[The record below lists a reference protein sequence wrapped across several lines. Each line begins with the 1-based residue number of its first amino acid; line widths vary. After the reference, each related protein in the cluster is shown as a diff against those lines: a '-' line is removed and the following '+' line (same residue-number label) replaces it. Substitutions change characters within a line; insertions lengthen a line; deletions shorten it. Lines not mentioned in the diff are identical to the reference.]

1 MKSTLKNLGAGC
13 DFLSI
18 ERNDK
23 GNRNTHPALLPS
35 LPLSAALLEAEV
47 VVAGSVRGSVFLWPA
62 LPMSSFVYMG
72 IIISGGPGRR
82 WFCTFYGLSP
92 GHDCSNSK
100 KEGKG
105 ELLVELR
112 AFMCV
117 DIGSSQVLINKIQ
130 EFTHQYKQLKN
141 EVTNQQTLLL

>member
-1 MKSTLKNLGAGC
+1 MESTLKNLGAGC

-47 VVAGSVRGSVFLWPA
+47 VVAGSVWGSVFLWPA

-72 IIISGGPGRR
+72 IRISGGPGH
-82 WFCTFYGLSP
+82 L
-92 GHDCSNSK
+92 
-100 KEGKG
+100 
-105 ELLVELR
+105 
-112 AFMCV
+112 
-117 DIGSSQVLINKIQ
+117 
-130 EFTHQYKQLKN
+130 
-141 EVTNQQTLLL
+141 